1 MALALAWSC
10 AGQPPADT
18 PENRAELAAKLAQL
32 AAEHGAFDR
41 VLDNGADLATGAT
54 IPALELDRGRSLS
67 DAEQTLLRDT
77 LRSVISEF
85 VSQEQW
91 QNIVGLIYAE
101 EFSTEELDGILEF
114 YDTPLGHRMIQERS
128 FIASLSR
135 RDHRQLAGLIGCNLD
150 RRHVALRRRRGRSVR
165 RRPSP
170 RGCGRAARRS
180 ATDGHC
186 R

>member
-1 MALALAWSC
+1 MIRLRCWRWGVLAALALAWSC

-18 PENRAELAAKLAQL
+18 PENRAELAAKLALL

-77 LRSVISEF
+77 LRSVIAEF
-85 VSQEQW
+85 VSREQW
-91 QNIVGLIYAE
+91 QDIVGRIYAE

-128 FIASLSR
+128 SL
-135 RDHRQLAGLIGCNLD
+135 
-150 RRHVALRRRRGRSVR
+150 
-165 RRPSP
+165 
-170 RGCGRAARRS
+170 ARRVE
-180 ATDGHC
+180 AETEKVFNARLDEFVE
-186 R
+186 RADEAVAAALPAENRP